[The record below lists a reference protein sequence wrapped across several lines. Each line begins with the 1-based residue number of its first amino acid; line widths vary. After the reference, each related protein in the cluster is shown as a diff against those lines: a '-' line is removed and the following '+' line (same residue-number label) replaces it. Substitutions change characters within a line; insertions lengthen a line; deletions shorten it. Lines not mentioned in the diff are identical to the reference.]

1 MIDEKTLYDKIYAC
15 WLGKNI
21 GGTLGGPVEGR
32 MEAMD
37 IKWYPV
43 LSENGALPNDDLD
56 LQLVNLHVLQTKGT
70 SITTEDI
77 ADAWREH
84 VFFPFDEYGAATTNM
99 RMGFRPPFSGAFDNT
114 FTDCMGSP
122 IRSEIWAAVAAGD
135 PELAGCLA
143 VRDAVVDHAGGE
155 GVNGEIFNAALQAKA
170 YTCDDIRELIG
181 SALACI
187 PEESRVYKAVSYALE
202 LFREGKSLPEARE
215 LILSKFGSPN
225 FTNAPQNI
233 AFGIC
238 GILWGSDFED
248 AILKTVNLGY
258 DTDCTVATAAAT
270 LGIMYGTSY
279 IPEKWSKPI
288 GEKITVSDMIKGLKA
303 PADLDEL
310 TKETIRLYKMFKCAD
325 RDAIIAATPSR
336 TDAGYQRYIISSDE
350 KSGVFA
356 TLRYETDPMCAPD
369 HDCRISVE
377 IRNNS
382 TWKWRLKADLICPDG
397 FDCPEEYDVTVD
409 PDDAFTVGFTVK
421 AKRLSENRS
430 DRVCLRL
437 RRINDGSLWCEYRL
451 PFTVLRPNVWLI
463 NGERK
468 YFPGSTVTLD
478 GNEKEYVC
486 EATLIEPET
495 RKTTIICNCENPVKL
510 ELDGNVLFDSNGS
523 LYLPA
528 YHRSPGEQRAEL
540 RVGEGA
546 HKVMVTVKNEGK
558 ALKFYFS
565 CNATREVSEPGNNYM
580 HIDAIL
586 R

>member
-56 LQLVNLHVLQTKGT
+56 LQLVNLHVLQAKGAA
-70 SITTEDI
+70 ITADDI
-77 ADAWREH
+77 AEAWREN

-99 RMGFRPPFSGAFDNT
+99 RMGFKPPFSGAFDNV

-122 IRSEIWAAVAAGD
+122 IRSEIWAAVCAGD
-135 PELAGCLA
+135 PELAASLA

-170 YTCDDIRELIG
+170 YVCDDIEILIG

-187 PEESRVYKAVSYALE
+187 PRQSRVYKAVSYALE
-202 LFREGKSLPEARE
+202 LFREGRTLPEARE
-215 LILSKFGSPN
+215 LILGAFGSPN

-238 GILWGSDFED
+238 GILWGKDFED

-288 GEKITVSDMIKGLKA
+288 GEKITVSDMIKGINA
-303 PADLDEL
+303 PADLDAL
-310 TKETIRLYKMFKCAD
+310 TRESIRIYKMLKYAD
-325 RDAIIAATPSR
+325 RDAIIAATPSC
-336 TDAGYQRYIISSDE
+336 TDAGYQLYTLTSDQ
-350 KSGVFA
+350 KSGVYA
-356 TLRYETDPMCAPD
+356 RMRYLDGPTCSPD
-369 HDCRISVE
+369 HDCRVRFE
-377 IRNNS
+377 ITNNN
-382 TWKWRLKADLICPDG
+382 TFKWRLKADLICPD
-397 FDCPEEYDVTVD
+397 DLYCSDTADVTVM
-409 PDDAFTVGFTVK
+409 PNETSTVEFTVK
-421 AKRLSENRS
+421 ASAMPKVRYC
-430 DRVCLRL
+430 RVCLRL
-437 RRINDGSLWCEYRL
+437 TRINDGSVWSEYRL
-451 PFTVLRPNVWLI
+451 PFTVLRPNVWRI
-463 NGERK
+463 NGVEK
-468 YFPGSTVTLD
+468 YFPHSSVTLD
-478 GNEKEYVC
+478 GNAGEWVC
-486 EATLIEPET
+486 ETTVWEPQA
-495 RKTTIICNCENPVKL
+495 RKTTVICNGENPIKL
-510 ELDGNVLFDSNGS
+510 ELDGKVLFDSEET
-523 LYLPA
+523 LFLPA
-528 YHRSPGEQRAEL
+528 YHRSPAGQRAEL
-540 RVGEGA
+540 MLEAGD
-546 HKVMVTVKNEGK
+546 HKVKVTVKNNGK
-558 ALKFYFS
+558 APMFYFS

-580 HIDAIL
+580 HIEDVL
-586 R
+586 K

>member
-32 MEAMD
+32 MQVLD
-37 IKWYPV
+37 LTWYPV

-56 LQLVNLHVLQTKGT
+56 LQLVNLHVLQTKGA
-70 SITTEDI
+70 SITADDI

-84 VFFPFDEYGAATTNM
+84 VFFPFDEYGAASTNM
-99 RMGFRPPFSGAFDNT
+99 RMGFKPPYSGYLDNV

-135 PELAGCLA
+135 PELAAALA

-170 YTCDDIRELIG
+170 YVCDDIEILIE

-187 PEESRVYKAVSYALE
+187 PEQSRVYKAVAYALE
-202 LFREGKSLPEARE
+202 LFRDGKTLPEARE
-215 LILSKFGSPN
+215 LILGRFGSPN

-238 GILWGSDFED
+238 GILWGKDFED
-248 AILKTVNLGY
+248 SILKTVNLGY

-279 IPEKWSKPI
+279 IPEKWSRPI

-310 TKETIRLYKMFKCAD
+310 TRESIRLYKVLKNSD
-325 RDAIIAATPSR
+325 REAIIAATPSR
-336 TDAGYQRYIISSDE
+336 IDAGYQTYVITSDE
-350 KSGVFA
+350 KSGIYAVM
-356 TLRYETDPMCAPD
+356 RYLTDPMCAPGY
-369 HDCRISVE
+369 DCRVSFE

-382 TWKWRLKADLICPDG
+382 SFRCRFKADVICPENVFCDDEADITVEPGWAEKIEFTLKACAMPDMR
-397 FDCPEEYDVTVD
+397 FSR
-409 PDDAFTVGFTVK
+409 A
-421 AKRLSENRS
+421 
-430 DRVCLRL
+430 CLRL
-437 RRINDGSLWCEYRL
+437 TRINDGSVWTEYRL
-451 PFTVLRPNVWLI
+451 PFALLRPNVWRI
-463 NGERK
+463 NGQEK
-468 YFPGSTVTLD
+468 YFPCSTVKLD
-478 GNEKEYVC
+478 GDAPEYVC
-486 EATLIEPET
+486 TTTLCEPQS
-495 RKTTIICNCENPVKL
+495 RSCMMFCNSENPLKL
-510 ELDGNVLFDSNGS
+510 ELDGKVIFDSDGA

-528 YHRSPGEQRAEL
+528 YNRSPRSQRAEFNIEG
-540 RVGEGA
+540 GE
-546 HKVMVTVKNEGK
+546 HEVKVTVKNAGK
-558 ALKFYFS
+558 SPKFYFT
-565 CNATREVSEPGNNYM
+565 CNSGHACSEPGSFYM
-580 HIDAIL
+580 HIEDVL
-586 R
+586 K

>member
-32 MEAMD
+32 MQVLD
-37 IKWYPV
+37 LKWYPV

-56 LQLVNLHVLQTKGT
+56 LQLVNLHALRNKGT
-70 SITTEDI
+70 AITTEDI
-77 ADAWREH
+77 AEAWREH
-84 VFFPFDEYGAATTNM
+84 VYFPFDEYGAAGTNM
-99 RMGFRPPFSGAFDNT
+99 RMGFRPPFSGSFCNE

-170 YTCDDIRELIG
+170 YTCSDINVLIE

-187 PEESRVYKAVSYALE
+187 PEESKVYKAVSYAHE
-202 LFREGKSLPEARE
+202 LHREGKTLPEARE
-215 LILSKFGSPN
+215 AILAKYGSPN

-279 IPEKWSKPI
+279 IPEKWSRPI
-288 GEKITVSDMIKGLKA
+288 GANITVSAMIKGLDA

-310 TKETIRLYKMFKCAD
+310 TKETIRLYHMFKYAD
-325 RDAIIAATPSR
+325 REAIIAATPSR
-336 TDAGYQRYIISSDE
+336 TDAGYQTYRICSDE

-356 TLRYETDPMCAPD
+356 KMRYLTDPMCAPN
-369 HDCRISVE
+369 HDCRVSFTVT
-377 IRNNS
+377 NNS
-382 TWKWRLKADLICPDG
+382 SWKWRIKVDLICPEG
-397 FDCPEEYDVTVD
+397 LYS
-409 PDDAFTVGFTVK
+409 DDACELTAEPGSSVVAEFTIK
-421 AKRLSENRS
+421 AKEMPKNRTN
-430 DRVCLRL
+430 RVCLRIE
-437 RRINDGSLWCEYRL
+437 RINDGSLWCEYRL

-463 NGERK
+463 NGSRK
-468 YFPGSTVTLD
+468 YFPGSIVKLE
-478 GNEKEYVC
+478 GNEPEYIC
-486 EATLIEPET
+486 EATLCEPQT
-495 RKTTIICNCENPVKL
+495 RKTMIFCNCENPTKL
-510 ELDGNVLFDSNGS
+510 ELDGRVLFDSDGA

-528 YHRSPGEQRAEL
+528 YNRSPREQRVEL
-540 RVGEGA
+540 MLGEGA
-546 HKVMVTVKNEGK
+546 HKVRVTVKNEGK
-558 ALKFYFS
+558 MPALYFT
-565 CNATREVSEPGNNYM
+565 CNATGEVSEPGNQYM
-580 HIDAIL
+580 HIEAIL
-586 R
+586 K